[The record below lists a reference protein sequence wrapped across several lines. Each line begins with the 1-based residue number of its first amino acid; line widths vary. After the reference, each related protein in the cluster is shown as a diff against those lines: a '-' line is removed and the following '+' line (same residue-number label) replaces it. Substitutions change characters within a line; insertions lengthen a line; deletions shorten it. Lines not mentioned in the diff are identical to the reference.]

1 MTSDRSYRKA
11 MSMSEALQQV
21 EEGTG
26 ELFDPRV
33 VGALLGLDK
42 KILKGTQEV
51 GGEGSTVKGQGNA
64 SISIRD

>member
-1 MTSDRSYRKA
+1 

-21 EEGTG
+21 QEGTG

-42 KILKGTQEV
+42 KILKGT
-51 GGEGSTVKGQGNA
+51 S
-64 SISIRD
+64 S